1 MIEKCRALWQV
12 LSLKLVLLSSLSA
25 CTTILILHTFTMA
38 LQLDSSNSASLAQG
52 AVWFSVAFIGFV
64 VVQLTFQRS
73 VIRLTETTIK
83 TVRLDIL
90 DAVRHARLQMIE
102 QFGQERILSAI
113 AYDANTLSQL
123 NQFVALSVGHLFTVI
138 AALIYMFVVAPMG
151 ALLALGLI
159 ALAVTAYCLRFACIH
174 QGYERA
180 REAEDSFFTHLHDL
194 LMGIREVKQNAVR
207 NDSLYQEHLTR
218 DATAVQHN
226 KIMAECRFAHNQL
239 MLMAA
244 LYLLAAVAVFVAP
257 LWFALSPQQS
267 ISFVIITLFM
277 VSPFHSSMELFR
289 VLSQLQVSQQKLA
302 EIKQLASE
310 AGEQSVVPSNVSFS
324 HRLTLHKLMFEYQQG
339 FTVGPVN
346 LEVNQGDIVF
356 ISGGNGSGKTTFMRL
371 LSGLYAPRSG
381 QIWLD
386 NTQLDDAQLLAYR
399 QLFSGISA
407 DSVVFA
413 DRYGQPMHEALINQW
428 LDKLALSDKVQFRD
442 GRFTNTRLSTGQ
454 MKRLALV
461 QALMEERPILV
472 LDEFAANIDPESRQV
487 FYRQWLPTLKAMGKT
502 LFVITHD
509 EAYFDCCDC
518 HYLMRDGQLH
528 PYPAQSLSLVKS
540 H

>member
-1 MIEKCRALWQV
+1 MIDKCKALWQV

-25 CTTILILHTFTMA
+25 CTTIFILHTFTMA
-38 LQLDSSNSASLAQG
+38 LQLDSTNSANLMQG
-52 AVWFSVAFIGFV
+52 ALWFAVAFCAFV

-83 TVRLDIL
+83 KVRLDIL
-90 DAVRHARLQMIE
+90 DAVRHARLQMVE

-123 NQFVALSVGHLFTVI
+123 NQFVALSVGHLFTVL
-138 AALIYMFVVAPMG
+138 AALIYMFVIAPMG
-151 ALLALGLI
+151 ALLALGLM
-159 ALAVTAYCLRFACIH
+159 AVAVIVYCLRFAGIH

-194 LMGIREVKQNAVR
+194 LMGIREVKQNATR
-207 NDSLYQEHLTR
+207 NDSLYREYLSR
-218 DATAVQHN
+218 DATEVQHN
-226 KIMAECRFAHNQL
+226 KILAECRFAHNQL

-267 ISFVIITLFM
+267 ISFVIITLFI

-289 VLSQLQVSQQKLA
+289 VLSQLQVSQDKLA
-302 EIKQLASE
+302 EIKQLASDASE
-310 AGEQSVVPSNVSFS
+310 DDAAFSQASFS
-324 HRLTLHKLMFEYQQG
+324 HQLTLQKLTFEYQQG
-339 FTVGPVN
+339 FAVGPINLTVN
-346 LEVNQGDIVF
+346 RGDIVF

-371 LSGLYAPRSG
+371 LSGLYTPKSG
-381 QIWLD
+381 QVWLD
-386 NTQLDDAQLLAYR
+386 NAALDKGQLLTYR
-399 QLFSGISA
+399 QLFAGISA

-413 DRYGQPMHEALINQW
+413 NRYGQPMGEETINQW
-428 LDKLALSDKVQFRD
+428 LERLELSDKVQFRE
-442 GRFTNTRLSTGQ
+442 GQFTNIRLSTGQ
-454 MKRLALV
+454 LKRLAMV

-472 LDEFAANIDPESRQV
+472 LDEFAANIDPQSRQV

-528 PYPAQSLSLVKS
+528 PYPAQTLSLVKS

>member
-1 MIEKCRALWQV
+1 MIDKCKALWQV
-12 LSLKLVLLSSLSA
+12 LSFKLVLLSSLSA
-25 CTTILILHTFTMA
+25 CSTIFILHTFTMA
-38 LQLDSSNSASLAQG
+38 LQLDSTNSANLMQG
-52 AVWFSVAFIGFV
+52 ALWFVVAFCAFV

-83 TVRLDIL
+83 EVRLDIL
-90 DAVRHARLQMIE
+90 DAVRRARLQMVE

-123 NQFVALSVGHLFTVI
+123 NQFVALSVGHLFTVL
-138 AALIYMFVVAPMG
+138 AALVYMFVIAPVG
-151 ALLALGLI
+151 ALLALGLM
-159 ALAVTAYCLRFACIH
+159 AVAVIVYCLRFAGIH

-194 LMGIREVKQNAVR
+194 LMGILEVKQNATR
-207 NDSLYQEHLTR
+207 NDSLYQEYLSR
-218 DATAVQHN
+218 DANKVQHN

-267 ISFVIITLFM
+267 ISFVIITLFI

-289 VLSQLQVSQQKLA
+289 VLSQLQVSQDKLA
-302 EIKQLASE
+302 EIKQLASDASE
-310 AGEQSVVPSNVSFS
+310 DNAAFNQASFS
-324 HRLTLHKLMFEYQQG
+324 HQLTLQKLTFEYQQG
-339 FTVGPVN
+339 FAVGPINLTVN
-346 LEVNQGDIVF
+346 RGDIVF

-371 LSGLYAPRSG
+371 LSGLYTPKSG
-381 QIWLD
+381 QVWLD
-386 NTQLDDAQLLAYR
+386 NVALDKEQLLAYR
-399 QLFSGISA
+399 QLFAGISA

-413 DRYGQPMHEALINQW
+413 NRYGQPMGEETINQW
-428 LDKLALSDKVQFRD
+428 LERLELSDKVQFRA

-454 MKRLALV
+454 LKRLAMV

-472 LDEFAANIDPESRQV
+472 LDEFAANIDPQSRQV

-509 EAYFDCCDC
+509 EAYFECCDC

-528 PYPAQSLSLVKS
+528 PYPAQALSLVKS